1 MFEPGVAGPDPC
13 FGNGGSEF
21 CRKRWDN
28 PNKSPKLFRP
38 VDVEVRAEG
47 NVGVGKGSS
56 LGTFR
61 KELSVEDLPRM
72 PSLARVGE
80 DLEDEAVED
89 CRNSCEPGAAIVD
102 ELFAI
107 TLCEGDGRGEA
118 SPPLTAT
125 SSAEGDRR
133 DFTAADSVPGIRG
146 LFFCGRWERS
156 NNGDGFFRRGSRKN
170 VVVVWMVCVVV
181 VVVAYTPWSPELP
194 SDLEDSDRRFTGSA
208 NVEVASSPY
217 AGGEVPA

>member
-1 MFEPGVAGPDPC
+1 M
-13 FGNGGSEF
+13 
-21 CRKRWDN
+21 
-28 PNKSPKLFRP
+28 
-38 VDVEVRAEG
+38 RAEG

-89 CRNSCEPGAAIVD
+89 CRSSCEPGAAIVD

-118 SPPLTAT
+118 SLPLTAT

-133 DFTAADSVPGIRG
+133 DFTAADSVPRIRG

-194 SDLEDSDRRFTGSA
+194 SDLEDSDRRFTGRA